1 MGRGFS
7 PLCCAKTKKS
17 SSFRLS
23 KVHFVA
29 GLFRTAIVIAAGDSS
44 EAGCGVLLIELFAT
58 LSACSVFAYCAILE
72 GSCDDLSAG
81 LRFIVIGRFHG
92 CISIGVIG

>member
-7 PLCCAKTKKS
+7 PFAAQRQKKAQAKS
-17 SSFRLS
+17 LS

-29 GLFRTAIVIAAGDSS
+29 GLFRTAVVIATGDSS
-44 EAGCGVLLIELFAT
+44 EAGGSILLIELFAA
-58 LSACSVFAYCAILE
+58 LSACSVFADCAILE
-72 GSCDDLSAG
+72 GSCFRG
-81 LRFIVIGRFHG
+81 FRFIVIGRFHG